1 MTNNA
6 NDRDK
11 DQFRLIAI
19 AMQLPHRS
27 LQPTTL
33 HYARLSY
40 CEQWQLKPLFEG
52 LLDRFQL
59 KVEPDTQRGEPNKEQ
74 SETLGDEA

>member
-6 NDRDK
+6 NDKGK

-19 AMQLPHRS
+19 AMQYCS

-33 HYARLSY
+33 HYAQLSY

-59 KVEPDTQRGEPNKEQ
+59 EVEPDTQQEEPNKEQ
-74 SETLGDEA
+74 SETLDDEA